1 MGGGMAGLLR
11 RRMMQKREQEEHNQ
25 ETQNRGEESP
35 FDRAFKA
42 CMEGRGYTVE

>member
-1 MGGGMAGLLR
+1 MMEKKQEQAAG
-11 RRMMQKREQEEHNQ
+11 QAKS
-25 ETQNRGEESP
+25 GDKSA

>member
-1 MGGGMAGLLR
+1 MGGGMAAILR
-11 RRMMQKREQEEHNQ
+11 RRVMEKKQEQAAGQ
-25 ETQNRGEESP
+25 AGEKSA